1 MFITPMYPLIYIN
14 QYILTSGPFC
24 LGLRI
29 NVHEILKKRI
39 KLMEWGTENYIYHL
53 SVAQTFKYNMAV
65 DAIAD
70 LFEERT
76 IQDNKRGQKID

>member
-1 MFITPMYPLIYIN
+1 
-14 QYILTSGPFC
+14 
-24 LGLRI
+24 
-29 NVHEILKKRI
+29 
-39 KLMEWGTENYIYHL
+39 MEWGTENYIYHL

-76 IQDNKRGQKID
+76 IQDNKRGQKIDQI